1 MFWSQVIHIG
11 DLPLTM
17 AAAAALAVWM
27 LLAGA
32 WRMAFW
38 WSLFFGLA
46 IGLVTASKIAFLVWG
61 SAPPA
66 FNFRALSGHAAGI
79 TAIAVMLLH
88 VLLRPCTRSQ
98 CKAGIGAGLLAGAM
112 MGILLV
118 LHDEHS
124 ITEAA
129 AGWAV
134 GALAGVG
141 AIRLGG
147 ESPSSASPTALA
159 WASAVFVSCVV
170 LLRPLPI
177 GYLMWRAAKLVA
189 RHASAL
195 AMAGF

>member
-38 WSLFFGLA
+38 WCLLFALA
-46 IGLVTASKIAFLVWG
+46 ISLVAASKIAFLVWG
-61 SAPPA
+61 GAPPR
-66 FNFRALSGHAAGI
+66 FNFRALSGHAAGA

-88 VLLRPCTRSQ
+88 VLLRARTRSERH
-98 CKAGIGAGLLAGAM
+98 AGIGAGLLAGAM

-124 ITEAA
+124 IAEAT

-134 GALAGVG
+134 GALAGAG

-159 WASAVFVSCVV
+159 CASVVFVSCLV